1 MKRVV
6 LASPTYGSIIPE
18 AKTSQLAA
26 VMFAAKHGIIE
37 WGGNASSDRRGWE
50 EARNGPVREVK
61 IDPDFDGIMWIDS
74 DMQVPQTAFAALVE
88 YGHDLV
94 SALYFQREPPYWP
107 VAYGTEDGGKTFA
120 RLKDYPEKKIVP
132 IGAFGFGCCYTSTD
146 LLRMLPDDPFKFGKL
161 SEDITFC
168 QKSIEVGIQPYLDTG
183 ILCDH
188 YIGPRW
194 ATEKSYKRYKKVL
207 LSEKGE
213 ITKEK

>member
-6 LASPTYGSIIPE
+6 LASPSYGSIIPE

-26 VMFAAKHGIIE
+26 VMFAARHNIIK
-37 WGGNASSDRRGWE
+37 WGGQASTDRRGWE

-61 IDPDFDGIMWIDS
+61 VDPDFDGILWIDA
-74 DMQVPQTAFAALVE
+74 DMQVPQTTFARLVE
-88 YGHDLV
+88 YDRDLV

-107 VAYGTEDGGKTFA
+107 VAYRFNGKTFD
-120 RLKDYPEKKIVP
+120 RVKDYPEDKIVP
-132 IGAFGFGCCYTSTD
+132 IGAFGFGCCYTSTN
-146 LLRMLPDDPFKFGKL
+146 LLRMLPDDPFKFGEF

-168 QKSIEVGIQPYLDTG
+168 REAIRAGIQPYLDTG

-194 ATEKSYKRYKKVL
+194 ATEKLFKRYKEVL
-207 LSEKGE
+207 LTNKGE
-213 ITKEK
+213 LKKEK